1 MMQLDTSRVAGFE
14 NSTVV
19 LEFEHSAHEPH
30 HVLYAAAYPRC
41 SYVRIVEFVAGDD
54 NPPSGFS
61 GMPWVRVSG
70 GWEATI
76 DGAAARCSPDDQ
88 FCRETGRRVALRRLA
103 KDSGSELVSAAL
115 RQYFAN
121 RAALKRARR

>member
-1 MMQLDTSRVAGFE
+1 MMKLDTSSVAGFE
-14 NSTVV
+14 GSTVV
-19 LEFEHSAHEPH
+19 LEFQH
-30 HVLYAAAYPRC
+30 HRGRGRCRSVVPRYTYARL
-41 SYVRIVEFVAGDD
+41 VEFVAGDA
-54 NPPSGFS
+54 NPPSGFA
-61 GMPWVRVSG
+61 GRPWVRVSG

-103 KDSGSELVSAAL
+103 KDSGSVLVSAAI

-121 RAALKRARR
+121 RAALRRARR